1 MSQFAYQNG
10 ELHAEGVPL
19 SRIAAA
25 VGTPVYVYSETA
37 LTDAYQRFAGALSD
51 AGLDARVCYA
61 MKANSNLAVV
71 RALAAC
77 GAGADVV
84 SGGELARAMAA
95 GIDPAEIV
103 FSGVGKTAHEMR
115 QAIAADIG
123 QFNVES
129 VPELERLSRIA
140 TENSATVNVAVR
152 VNPDVDADTHH
163 KISTGRHH
171 DKFGIDI
178 DRAHEVYAHAASL
191 PGVMPNAVAVH
202 IGSQLTDL
210 SPFRTAFARVA
221 ALVHDLRAD
230 GHEITKLDLGGG
242 LGIDYGHQSPPDPR
256 DYAAIVAD
264 TVGDLG
270 CTLVF
275 EPGRHLAGPAG
286 VLLTEIIYIKDAET
300 RSFAIVDAAMND
312 LVRPAMYDA
321 HHEVLPVREPGASG
335 SNDQIHSY
343 DIVGPVCETGDTF
356 ATQRDLPVLTAGEL
370 VVIRDAGAY
379 GAVMASGYNSRPLIA
394 EVLVRGDSFSVVR
407 ARQDIAAML
416 AQESLADWQSK

>member
-1 MSQFAYQNG
+1 MTHFDYRDG
-10 ELHAEGVPL
+10 ELFAEDVPL
-19 SRIAAA
+19 SRIAEA

-37 LTDAYQRFAGALSD
+37 LTDAYRRFAGALAE

-84 SGGELARAMAA
+84 SGGELARALAA
-95 GIDPAEIV
+95 GVNPAEIV
-103 FSGVGKTAHEMR
+103 FSGVGKTGDEMR
-115 QAIAADIG
+115 QAIAASIG
-123 QFNVES
+123 QFNIES
-129 VPELERLSRIA
+129 IPELERLSEVANA
-140 TENSATVNVAVR
+140 TGATVNVAVR

-171 DKFGIDI
+171 DKFGIEI
-178 DRAHEVYAHAASL
+178 DRAREVYAHAAALS
-191 PGVMPNAVAVH
+191 GITPNAVAVH

-210 SPFRTAFARVA
+210 SPFRAAFIRVA

-242 LGIDYGHQSPPDPR
+242 LGIEYGHQSPPDPR

-270 CTLVF
+270 CILVF
-275 EPGRHLAGPAG
+275 EPGRYLAGPAG

-321 HHEVLPVREPGASG
+321 HHEILPVREPGT
-335 SNDQIHSY
+335 DDHTHSY

-356 ATQRDLPVLTAGEL
+356 ATQRDLPALTAGEL

-394 EVLVRGDSFSVVR
+394 EVLVRGDSYSVVR
-407 ARQDIAAML
+407 VRQDIATML
-416 AQESLADWQSK
+416 AQESLADWQSE

>member
-1 MSQFAYQNG
+1 MSHFTYQNG

-19 SRIAAA
+19 SRIAATA
-25 VGTPVYVYSETA
+25 GTPVYVYSETA
-37 LTDAYQRFAGALSD
+37 LTDAYRRFAGALAD

-84 SGGELARAMAA
+84 SGGELTRALAA
-95 GIDPAEIV
+95 NVDPAETV
-103 FSGVGKTAHEMR
+103 FSGVGKTADEMR
-115 QAIAADIG
+115 QAIAAGIG

-129 VPELERLSRIA
+129 IPELDRLSAVAAAA
-140 TENSATVNVAVR
+140 TANVNVAVR

-171 DKFGIDI
+171 DKFGIEI
-178 DRAHEVYAHAASL
+178 DRAREVYAHAASL
-191 PGVMPNAVAVH
+191 PGITANAVAVH
-202 IGSQLTDL
+202 IGSQLTDMA
-210 SPFRTAFARVA
+210 PFRAAFARVA
-221 ALVHDLRAD
+221 TLVRELRDD
-230 GHEITKLDLGGG
+230 GHGITKLDLGGG
-242 LGIDYGHQSPPDPR
+242 LGIDYGQQAPPDPR

-275 EPGRHLAGPAG
+275 EPGRYLAGPAG

-321 HHEVLPVREPGASG
+321 HHEVLPVREPANSG
-335 SNDQIHSY
+335 DTHPY

-356 ATQRDLPVLTAGEL
+356 ATQRDLPALAAGEL
-370 VVIRDAGAY
+370 VVMRDAGAY

-394 EVLVRGDSFSVVR
+394 EVLVRGDSFSIVR

-416 AQESLADWQSK
+416 AQESLADWQNA

>member
-1 MSQFAYQNG
+1 MSHFDYKDG
-10 ELHAEGVPL
+10 ELYAEDVPL
-19 SRIAAA
+19 SRIAEA
-25 VGTPVYVYSETA
+25 VGTPVYVYSETT
-37 LTDAYQRFAGALSD
+37 LTDAYRRFAGALAD

-61 MKANSNLAVV
+61 MKANSNLAVI

-84 SGGELARAMAA
+84 SGGELARALAA
-95 GIDPAEIV
+95 GVDPAEIV
-103 FSGVGKTAHEMR
+103 FSGVGKTADEMR
-115 QAIAADIG
+115 QAIAAGIG
-123 QFNVES
+123 QFNIES
-129 VPELERLSRIA
+129 VPELDRLSEVA
-140 TENSATVNVAVR
+140 NASGSTVNVAVR

-171 DKFGIDI
+171 DKFGIEI
-178 DRAHEVYAHAASL
+178 TRARAVYARAATL
-191 PGVMPNAVAVH
+191 PGIAANAVAVH

-210 SPFRTAFARVA
+210 SPFRAAFLHVA
-221 ALVHDLRAD
+221 ALVHELRAD
-230 GHEITKLDLGGG
+230 GHDIIKLDLGGG
-242 LGIDYGHQSPPDPR
+242 LGIDYGHHAPPDPA
-256 DYAAIVAD
+256 DYAAIVAE

-275 EPGRHLAGPAG
+275 EPGRYLAGPAG
-286 VLLTEIIYIKDAET
+286 VLLTEIIYVKDAET

-321 HHEVLPVREPGASG
+321 HHEVLPVNQAGADG
-335 SNDQIHSY
+335 ATHSY

-356 ATQRDLPVLTAGEL
+356 ATQRDLPALAAGEL

-394 EVLVRGDSFSVVR
+394 EVLVRGDEFSVVR
-407 ARQDIAAML
+407 ARQEIAALL
-416 AQESLADWQSK
+416 AQEELADWQT

>member
-1 MSQFAYQNG
+1 MTHFDYRDG
-10 ELHAEGVPL
+10 ELFAEDVPL
-19 SRIAAA
+19 SRIAEA

-37 LTDAYQRFAGALSD
+37 LTDAYRRFAGALAE

-84 SGGELARAMAA
+84 SGGELARALAA
-95 GIDPAEIV
+95 GVNPAEIV
-103 FSGVGKTAHEMR
+103 FSGVGKTGDEMR
-115 QAIAADIG
+115 QAIAASIG
-123 QFNVES
+123 QFNIES
-129 VPELERLSRIA
+129 IPELERLSEVANA
-140 TENSATVNVAVR
+140 TGATVNVAVR

-178 DRAHEVYAHAASL
+178 DRAREVYDRAAAL
-191 PGVMPNAVAVH
+191 PGIAPVAVAVH

-210 SPFRTAFARVA
+210 SPFRAAFTRVA
-221 ALVHDLRAD
+221 ALVHELRAD
-230 GHEITKLDLGGG
+230 GHDITTLDLGGG
-242 LGIDYGHQSPPDPR
+242 LGIDYGQQSPPDPR

-275 EPGRHLAGPAG
+275 EPGRYLAGPAG
-286 VLLTEIIYIKDAET
+286 VLLTEIIYVKDGET

-321 HHEVLPVREPGASG
+321 HHEVLAVRQPNPDRAP
-335 SNDQIHSY
+335 HSY
-343 DIVGPVCETGDTF
+343 DIVGPVCETGDPF
-356 ATQRDLPVLTAGEL
+356 ATQRDLPVLEAGEL

-379 GAVMASGYNSRPLIA
+379 GAVMASGYNSRLLIA
-394 EVLVRGDSFSVVR
+394 EVLVRGSGFSVVR

-416 AQESLADWQSK
+416 AQETLADWQT

>member
-1 MSQFAYQNG
+1 MSHFEYRDG
-10 ELHAEGVPL
+10 ELHAEDVPL
-19 SRIAAA
+19 SRIAEA

-37 LTDAYQRFAGALSD
+37 LTDAYRRFAGALAE

-84 SGGELARAMAA
+84 SGGELARALAA
-95 GIDPAEIV
+95 GVDPAEIV
-103 FSGVGKTAHEMR
+103 FSGVGKTADEMR

-129 VPELERLSRIA
+129 VPELERLSDVA
-140 TENSATVNVAVR
+140 MASGATVNVAVR

-178 DRAHEVYAHAASL
+178 GRAREVYARAAAL
-191 PGVMPNAVAVH
+191 PGITPNAVAVH

-210 SPFRTAFARVA
+210 SPFRAAFTRVA
-221 ALVHDLRAD
+221 TLVQDLRSD
-230 GHEITKLDLGGG
+230 GHEIINLDLGGG
-242 LGIDYGHQSPPDPR
+242 LGIDYGQHTPPDPR

-275 EPGRHLAGPAG
+275 EPGRYLVGPAG
-286 VLLTEIIYIKDAET
+286 VLLTEIIYVKEAET

-321 HHEVLPVREPGASG
+321 HHEVLAVRAAGKDG
-335 SNDQIHSY
+335 KTQGY

-356 ATQRDLPVLTAGEL
+356 ATQRILPVLEAGEL

-379 GAVMASGYNSRPLIA
+379 GAVMASSYNSRPLIA
-394 EVLVRGDSFSVVR
+394 EVLVRGSGFSVVR

-416 AQESLADWQSK
+416 AQETLADWQT

>member
-1 MSQFAYQNG
+1 MTKFEYRNG
-10 ELHAEGVPL
+10 ELHAEDVPL
-19 SRIAAA
+19 SRIAEA

-37 LTDAYQRFAGALSD
+37 LTDAYRLFADALAR
-51 AGLDARVCYA
+51 AGLDSRVCYA

-84 SGGELARAMAA
+84 SGGELARALAA
-95 GIDPAEIV
+95 GMDPAEIV
-103 FSGVGKTAHEMR
+103 FSGVGKTADEME
-115 QAIAADIG
+115 QAIAFQIG

-129 VPELERLSRIA
+129 VPELEQLSRVA
-140 TENSATVNVAVR
+140 AAAAATVHVAIR

-178 DRAHEVYAHAASL
+178 GCARDVYARAAEL
-191 PGVMPNAVAVH
+191 PSIVADAVAVH

-210 SPFRTAFARVA
+210 SPFRAAFARVA
-221 ALVHDLRAD
+221 ALVAELRGD
-230 GHEITKLDLGGG
+230 GHTIAKLDLGGG
-242 LGIDYGHQSPPDPR
+242 LGIDYGHHIPPNPH
-256 DYAAIVAD
+256 DYAAIVAE

-270 CTLVF
+270 CTLMF
-275 EPGRHLAGPAG
+275 EPGRYVAGPAG
-286 VLLTEIIYIKDAET
+286 VLLTEIVYIKETET

-312 LVRPAMYDA
+312 LVRPAMYEA
-321 HHEVLPVREPGASG
+321 HHEIMSVRAPSVE
-335 SNDQIHSY
+335 DTRRDY

-356 ATQRDLPVLTAGEL
+356 ATQRALPALAAGEL
-370 VVIRDAGAY
+370 VVVRDAGAY

-416 AQESLADWQSK
+416 AQESLADWQT

>member
-1 MSQFAYQNG
+1 
-10 ELHAEGVPL
+10 VW
-19 SRIAAA
+19 
-25 VGTPVYVYSETA
+25 
-37 LTDAYQRFAGALSD
+37 
-51 AGLDARVCYA
+51 
-61 MKANSNLAVV
+61 
-71 RALAAC
+71 ALAAC

-84 SGGELARAMAA
+84 PGGELARALAA
-95 GIDPAEIV
+95 GVDPAEIV
-103 FSGVGKTAHEMR
+103 FSGVGKTGEEMR
-115 QAIAADIG
+115 QAIAAGIG

-129 VPELERLSRIA
+129 IPELERLSA
-140 TENSATVNVAVR
+140 VADASAASVNVAVR

-178 DRAHEVYAHAASL
+178 DRAREVYAHAGTL
-191 PGVMPNAVAVH
+191 PGIAPIAVAVH

-210 SPFRTAFARVA
+210 TPFRTAFTRVA
-221 ALVHDLRAD
+221 TLVEELRAD
-230 GHEITKLDLGGG
+230 GHNITKLDLGGG
-242 LGIDYGHQSPPDPR
+242 LGIDYGLYAPPDPR

-264 TVGDLG
+264 TVGGLG

-275 EPGRHLAGPAG
+275 EPGRYLAGPAG
-286 VLLTEIIYIKDAET
+286 VLLTEIIYIKEAET

-321 HHEVLPVREPGASG
+321 HHEVLPVRESG
-335 SNDQIHSY
+335 TGDATHSY

-356 ATQRDLPVLTAGEL
+356 ATQRDLPALAAGEL

-394 EVLVRGDSFSVVR
+394 EVLVRGAGFSVVR

-416 AQESLADWQSK
+416 AQETLADWQTV